1 VSQGAS
7 TGGLHSFLVVWF
19 GQTVSSV
26 GTYMSA
32 FAVALWAFEQTGRA
46 TTLTLLIVAGT
57 LAGMAV
63 SLVGG
68 ALVDRLNRKLLI
80 VLGDTVAA
88 VVTLAILVLLVR
100 DGLAIWHLYLAQ
112 MVRTIFG
119 DIQDLAFSASTTL
132 MVPKRHYG
140 RVGSLSSLTHYG
152 SVITGPALAGA
163 LYVVVGLEGVLL
175 ADFATYLV
183 GIGTMVL
190 TRIPKPPA
198 DSGVRVERL
207 ALWKDLTMGFR
218 YILARPP
225 LRALAFVWL
234 LFFLSHDFVNALQVP
249 LVLARTDNDV
259 AVRAGVSVAAGMGG
273 VLAAV
278 AMSAWGG
285 PKGRVRGMLIAF
297 VGAGVSKMAF
307 GLVRTPP
314 LWFSAQFTSSLNF
327 PPMLSGYRVIMMAK
341 VTPGIQ
347 GRVFAAESVAT
358 SAIGTLAALVAG
370 PLADYVF
377 EPAMYS
383 GGALAALLGPLFG
396 VGPGAGMAVLHTFV
410 SLGMVAVGVGGFFI
424 YQLRHAEELLP
435 DHDAAALPPASQTE
449 PSVQV
454 IT

>member
-1 VSQGAS
+1 MSQGAS

-19 GQTVSSV
+19 GQTISSV

-32 FAVALWAFEQTGRA
+32 FVVALWAFEQTGRA

-68 ALVDRLNRKLLI
+68 ALIDRLNRKLLI
-80 VLGDTVAA
+80 ILGDTVAA
-88 VVTLAILVLLVR
+88 AVTLAILVLLVR
-100 DGLAIWHLYLAQ
+100 DGLTIWHLYLAQ
-112 MVRTIFG
+112 MVRAIFG
-119 DIQDLAFSASTTL
+119 DVQGLAFSASSTL

-152 SVITGPALAGA
+152 SVITGPALAGV

-175 ADFATYLV
+175 VDFATYLV
-183 GIGTMVL
+183 GIGAVVL
-190 TRIPKPPA
+190 ARIPQPLRD
-198 DSGVRVERL
+198 DSVPVGPVTM
-207 ALWKDLTMGFR
+207 WNDLTMGFR

-225 LRALAFVWL
+225 LRALVFAWL
-234 LFFLSHDFVNALQVP
+234 LFFLSHDFVNALQAP
-249 LVLARTDNDV
+249 LVLARTDSDV
-259 AVRAGVSVAAGMGG
+259 AARAGVSVAAGMGG
-273 VLAAV
+273 ILSAV

-285 PKGRVRGMLIAF
+285 PKDRVRGMLIAF
-297 VGAGVSKMAF
+297 TGAGLSKMAF

-314 LWFSAQFTSSLNF
+314 LWFGAQFASSLNF
-327 PPMLSGYRVIMMAK
+327 PPMLSGYRAILMTK

-347 GRVFAAESVAT
+347 GRIFAAESVAAA
-358 SAIGTLAALVAG
+358 AIEALAALVAG

-383 GGALAALLGPLFG
+383 GGALAPLLGPLFG
-396 VGPGAGMAVLHTFV
+396 TGPGAGMAVLHTFV
-410 SLGMVAVGVGGFFI
+410 SLGMVAVGLGGFFI

-435 DHDAAALPPASQTE
+435 DHDAAAIPPAGHA
-449 PSVQV
+449 
-454 IT
+454 